1 MNNYSYEG
9 LCKILQNQN
18 INDANELIEFM
29 KEWDINNDTYI
40 LNLLKI
46 FHNKY
51 NGITHSYYKN
61 IIFEHNNYKIVLIYW
76 CPYSYSRVHSHPS
89 AGCIMKVIEGY
100 IDIDIYD
107 DSDFSILQNIGSKLK
122 IAGDIEYI
130 KGKHGIHRI
139 SNDTNSDSAI
149 TIHIYISK

>member
-1 MNNYSYEG
+1 
-9 LCKILQNQN
+9 
-18 INDANELIEFM
+18 
-29 KEWDINNDTYI
+29 
-40 LNLLKI
+40 
-46 FHNKY
+46 
-51 NGITHSYYKN
+51 
-61 IIFEHNNYKIVLIYW
+61 
-76 CPYSYSRVHSHPS
+76 
-89 AGCIMKVIEGY
+89 MKVIEGY